1 MLQNY
6 IESGNNFNFGDSKPK
21 KNQKPGAQ
29 ELEFQIGTV
38 FNEIC
43 QILEDN
49 NIFFELP
56 EESTK
61 TSDRINLFKDI
72 VEQLIEQ
79 KAPPAKRE

>member
-1 MLQNY
+1 MNNFMLQNY

-49 NIFFELP
+49 NIFF
-56 EESTK
+56 
-61 TSDRINLFKDI
+61 
-72 VEQLIEQ
+72 
-79 KAPPAKRE
+79 